1 MVPTTGT
8 PLRAHRL
15 RPVNVP
21 RRVEVDVDSRG
32 LPVSVRS
39 GWGRSDA
46 QVEAGSNGNETRPS
60 AARSPHPERAQ
71 VEAVGEE
78 WRVYD
83 EWWRRP
89 IMRRYMDVVLE
100 GGKHTVL
107 YQDEISGEWF
117 EQTP

>member
-8 PLRAHRL
+8 PLRTHRL

-21 RRVEVDVDSRG
+21 RRVFVELSKRG
-32 LPVSVRS
+32 TPTAV
-39 GWGRSDA
+39 GRLDGSTVGNVGEQPTA
-46 QVEAGSNGNETRPS
+46 QPPNRLTVISI
-60 AARSPHPERAQ
+60 
-71 VEAVGEE
+71 GEE

-83 EWWRRP
+83 EWWRNP
-89 IMRRYMDVVLE
+89 VMRRYVEVVLE

-107 YQDEISGEWF
+107 YMDEVSGEWF